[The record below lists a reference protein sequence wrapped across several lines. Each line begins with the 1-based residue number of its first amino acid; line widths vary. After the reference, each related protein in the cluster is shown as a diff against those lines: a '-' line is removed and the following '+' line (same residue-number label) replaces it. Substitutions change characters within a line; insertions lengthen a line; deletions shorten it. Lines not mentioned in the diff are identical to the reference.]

1 MASHDLQVTRAVHHF
16 VWFYSCPLSFLP
28 FLFCLY
34 PFTFFH
40 LFKTKTSRK
49 IHLFLPFKSHCLTE
63 KEMVSNITIGNN
75 LINLYCQIFGVFL
88 DIFLNYIYKYVYSLV
103 NISPN
108 FGINVFVEMLDM
120 LRFLYENIFSKTNI
134 LC

>member
-1 MASHDLQVTRAVHHF
+1 
-16 VWFYSCPLSFLP
+16 
-28 FLFCLY
+28 
-34 PFTFFH
+34 
-40 LFKTKTSRK
+40 
-49 IHLFLPFKSHCLTE
+49 
-63 KEMVSNITIGNN
+63 MVSNILTIGNN

-88 DIFLNYIYKYVYSLV
+88 DIFLNFIYKYVYSLV